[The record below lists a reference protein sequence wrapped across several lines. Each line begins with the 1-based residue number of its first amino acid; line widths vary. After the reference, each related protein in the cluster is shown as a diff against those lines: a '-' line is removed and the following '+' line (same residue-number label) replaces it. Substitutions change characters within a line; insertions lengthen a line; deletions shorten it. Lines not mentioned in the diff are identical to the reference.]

1 MDLEVGW
8 QKTWLPKHKRN
19 QRGEFFALWSFP
31 EGLYVASADLEL
43 STTSM
48 VHCLKAIRWQHNSL
62 RMTATLVYYDD
73 GRFRNKYRPISCK
86 QCHYWSFSVHTNKK
100 LLMCFGVLHENYSAQ
115 AGADGRITLNII
127 LVNTLRGREVI
138 IQKWPDL
145 MTGFVVTT
153 EHRMRGNNDSILLPI
168 LGHVKFT

>member
-1 MDLEVGW
+1 
-8 QKTWLPKHKRN
+8 
-19 QRGEFFALWSFP
+19 
-31 EGLYVASADLEL
+31 
-43 STTSM
+43 
-48 VHCLKAIRWQHNSL
+48 
-62 RMTATLVYYDD
+62 
-73 GRFRNKYRPISCK
+73 
-86 QCHYWSFSVHTNKK
+86 
-100 LLMCFGVLHENYSAQ
+100 MCFGVLHENYSAQ